1 MSYFLGFFEECELSC
16 EQLCLFRIIVGF
28 IGIGVGRSKAE
39 ASHLLIALT
48 MFRFYFKSFIWLA
61 APVMSGKKK
70 SHLNPRRST
79 ERAVNLALE
88 LFFLYNHSY
97 L

>member
-1 MSYFLGFFEECELSC
+1 M
-16 EQLCLFRIIVGF
+16 FRIVVGF
-28 IGIGVGRSKAE
+28 IGTGVGRSKAE

-70 SHLNPRRST
+70 IAFEST
-79 ERAVNLALE
+79 T
-88 LFFLYNHSY
+88 LY
-97 L
+97 

>member
-1 MSYFLGFFEECELSC
+1 MFS
-16 EQLCLFRIIVGF
+16 IIVGF
-28 IGIGVGRSKAE
+28 SGIGVGRNKAE

-70 SHLNPRRST
+70 IAYVLNPRRST